1 MFKSGVKERIT
12 IVRRSAQALDLPLL
26 NNAKDRFVVVPP
38 PTNDEARQT
47 KEPEKKIPGSFHILS
62 KQCCLEYFIVEF
74 VIGVDISIF
83 LLITKAQFS
92 RSCNIFGHFRV
103 DCFTALNNTIGILN
117 TQLHHIFVSRI
128 FQ

>member
-62 KQCCLEYFIVEF
+62 KQCCLEYFIVECYRRRYKYLPF
-74 VIGVDISIF
+74 DNQGSIF
-83 LLITKAQFS
+83 PKLQYIRPLP
-92 RSCNIFGHFRV
+92 G
-103 DCFTALNNTIGILN
+103 
-117 TQLHHIFVSRI
+117 
-128 FQ
+128 